1 MSNNYSEQDEALVNS
16 SKNNNLDIPDKQSDL
31 KLKINKSI
39 RSKKPPSDNGDLEE
53 KFSNVSFSI
62 SAVSDIDDLYDNLS
76 NKSDEKNDYVF
87 ESNTKNAE
95 EQLEKY
101 IEEELTKAFVKA
113 KPGFDQ
119 DVKNLSQEFYKKIS
133 NSLSDNKN
141 RTTLDKTNMVTK
153 CTNIDETGGDQTM
166 KLKNDLTGVPLVIQ
180 PDITT
185 TANNINID
193 MSGKNTS
200 KKSSKLVSKE
210 SNENNENNESENK
223 DSKKQGNTMSLEY
236 SKEKESDKKE
246 LVSSSS
252 KQEGGNDEP
261 DKEAKIKDSINESLS
276 KKKSSKK
283 VVDKD
288 LVEESEASEPSKKIS
303 KKNIRKEGYEEIG
316 KDQSN
321 DIGIVQDNEDKADD
335 LEEEEDD

>member
-1 MSNNYSEQDEALVNS
+1 MSINYSEQEEALVSS

-31 KLKINKSI
+31 KLKINKSL
-39 RSKKPPSDNGDLEE
+39 RSKKPPSDNGDLDE

-62 SAVSDIDDLYDNLS
+62 SAVSDIDELYDNLS
-76 NKSDEKNDYVF
+76 NKSDDKNNFIF

-101 IEEELTKAFVKA
+101 IEEELTKAFIKS

-166 KLKNDLTGVPLVIQ
+166 KLKNDLTGVPLMIQ
-180 PDITT
+180 PDITNS
-185 TANNINID
+185 NNANID
-193 MSGKNTS
+193 ISGKKSS
-200 KKSSKLVSKE
+200 KKSSKLISKE
-210 SNENNENNESENK
+210 SESENK
-223 DSKKQGNTMSLEY
+223 ESNKESKKQGNTMSLEF

-246 LVSSSS
+246 LVSTSS
-252 KQEGGNDEP
+252 KKEEEKV
-261 DKEAKIKDSINESLS
+261 DKEVKIEENENE
-276 KKKSSKK
+276 KKSSKK
-283 VVDKD
+283 DVKKD
-288 LVEESEASEPSKKIS
+288 LVDDEMSEPSEKISSEKMS
-303 KKNIRKEGYEEIG
+303 KKNIKEEGYEEIDKEESSG
-316 KDQSN
+316 SN
-321 DIGIVQDNEDKADD
+321 DINIEEENEDKDDD
-335 LEEEEDD
+335 LDDED